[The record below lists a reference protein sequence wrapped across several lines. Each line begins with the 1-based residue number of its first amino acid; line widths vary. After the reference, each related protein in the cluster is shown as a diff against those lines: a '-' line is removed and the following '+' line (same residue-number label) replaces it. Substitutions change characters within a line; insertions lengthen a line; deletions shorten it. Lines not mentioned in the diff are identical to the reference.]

1 MVKPS
6 SYHIFRNTIYYTT
19 STQEWENNFFVKA
32 EHSTEGTVCT
42 LSDTL
47 FSIARFHPIIGIFRK
62 APLIQVSYSIL
73 AASSSHF
80 S

>member
-1 MVKPS
+1 MGISFLHYTVLPS
-6 SYHIFRNTIYYTT
+6 GQFMP
-19 STQEWENNFFVKA
+19 EEKA
-32 EHSTEGTVCT
+32 EIEET
-42 LSDTL
+42 D
-47 FSIARFHPIIGIFRK
+47 AIGIFRK

>member
-1 MVKPS
+1 M
-6 SYHIFRNTIYYTT
+6 N
-19 STQEWENNFFVKA
+19 
-32 EHSTEGTVCT
+32 HSTEGTVCT

-47 FSIARFHPIIGIFRK
+47 FSMARFHPIK
-62 APLIQVSYSIL
+62 VSRPTKSALYFSQDDYSIF

>member
-1 MVKPS
+1 MGISFLHYTVLPS
-6 SYHIFRNTIYYTT
+6 GQFMP
-19 STQEWENNFFVKA
+19 EEKA
-32 EHSTEGTVCT
+32 EIEEA
-42 LSDTL
+42 D
-47 FSIARFHPIIGIFRK
+47 AIGIFRK

>member
-1 MVKPS
+1 MGISFLHYTVLPS
-6 SYHIFRNTIYYTT
+6 GQFIPEER
-19 STQEWENNFFVKA
+19 A
-32 EHSTEGTVCT
+32 EIEGA
-42 LSDTL
+42 DA
-47 FSIARFHPIIGIFRK
+47 IRIFRK